1 MIKILRPGTRK
12 EAECPSCGALLS
24 YDISDILEKSSHSIA
39 EASSVHNA
47 ITKLFC
53 QQLDKKGVSM
63 SDIDKCISVLIK
75 LSKSF
80 GIDAKALPP
89 CFNHITVTFE
99 KKTCDGTPWRL
110 NYAFELWLLKDLDTC
125 QLQEYFK
132 YVFFDKILESF
143 IEYEKEVFNIEE
155 SL

>member
-1 MIKILRPGTRK
+1 
-12 EAECPSCGALLS
+12 
-24 YDISDILEKSSHSIA
+24 
-39 EASSVHNA
+39 
-47 ITKLFC
+47 
-53 QQLDKKGVSM
+53 M

-80 GIDAKALPP
+80 GIDAKALSP
-89 CFNHITVTFE
+89 CFNRIIITFE
-99 KKTCDGTPWRL
+99 KKTCDGTPWRF

-143 IEYEKEVFNIEE
+143 IEYEKEVFKIEE
-155 SL
+155 FL

>member
-1 MIKILRPGTRK
+1 
-12 EAECPSCGALLS
+12 
-24 YDISDILEKSSHSIA
+24 
-39 EASSVHNA
+39 
-47 ITKLFC
+47 
-53 QQLDKKGVSM
+53 M

-89 CFNHITVTFE
+89 CFNHITVTFN
-99 KKTCDGTPWRL
+99 KKLYDGTLHRF

-143 IEYEKEVFNIEE
+143 IEYEKEVFKIAE

>member
-1 MIKILRPGTRK
+1 
-12 EAECPSCGALLS
+12 
-24 YDISDILEKSSHSIA
+24 
-39 EASSVHNA
+39 
-47 ITKLFC
+47 
-53 QQLDKKGVSM
+53 M

-75 LSKSF
+75 LSESF

-89 CFNHITVTFE
+89 CFNRIIVTFE

-143 IEYEKEVFNIEE
+143 IEYEKEVFKIEE

>member
-1 MIKILRPGTRK
+1 
-12 EAECPSCGALLS
+12 
-24 YDISDILEKSSHSIA
+24 
-39 EASSVHNA
+39 
-47 ITKLFC
+47 
-53 QQLDKKGVSM
+53 M
-63 SDIDKCISVLIK
+63 SDIDKCISALIK

-80 GIDAKALPP
+80 GIDAKTIPSH
-89 CFNHITVTFE
+89 FNHIIVTFE

-110 NYAFELWLLKDLDTC
+110 NYAFELWLLKGLDTC

-143 IEYEKEVFNIEE
+143 IEYEKEVFKIEE

>member
-1 MIKILRPGTRK
+1 
-12 EAECPSCGALLS
+12 
-24 YDISDILEKSSHSIA
+24 
-39 EASSVHNA
+39 
-47 ITKLFC
+47 
-53 QQLDKKGVSM
+53 M

-80 GIDAKALPP
+80 GIDAKTIPSH
-89 CFNHITVTFE
+89 FNRIIVTFE

-110 NYAFELWLLKDLDTC
+110 NCAFELWLLKDLDTC

-143 IEYEKEVFNIEE
+143 IEYEKEVFKIEE

>member
-1 MIKILRPGTRK
+1 
-12 EAECPSCGALLS
+12 
-24 YDISDILEKSSHSIA
+24 
-39 EASSVHNA
+39 
-47 ITKLFC
+47 
-53 QQLDKKGVSM
+53 M

-80 GIDAKALPP
+80 GIDAKTIPSH
-89 CFNHITVTFE
+89 FNRIIVTFQ

-143 IEYEKEVFNIEE
+143 IEYEKEVFKIAE

>member
-1 MIKILRPGTRK
+1 
-12 EAECPSCGALLS
+12 
-24 YDISDILEKSSHSIA
+24 
-39 EASSVHNA
+39 
-47 ITKLFC
+47 
-53 QQLDKKGVSM
+53 M

-143 IEYEKEVFNIEE
+143 IEYEKEVFKIEE

>member
-1 MIKILRPGTRK
+1 
-12 EAECPSCGALLS
+12 
-24 YDISDILEKSSHSIA
+24 
-39 EASSVHNA
+39 
-47 ITKLFC
+47 
-53 QQLDKKGVSM
+53 M

-80 GIDAKALPP
+80 GIDAKTIPSH
-89 CFNHITVTFE
+89 FNHIIVTFE
-99 KKTCDGTPWRL
+99 KKTCDVTPWRL

-143 IEYEKEVFNIEE
+143 IEYEKEVFKIEE
-155 SL
+155 PL

>member
-1 MIKILRPGTRK
+1 
-12 EAECPSCGALLS
+12 
-24 YDISDILEKSSHSIA
+24 
-39 EASSVHNA
+39 
-47 ITKLFC
+47 
-53 QQLDKKGVSM
+53 M

-80 GIDAKALPP
+80 GIDAKALSP
-89 CFNHITVTFE
+89 CFNRIIITFE

-143 IEYEKEVFNIEE
+143 IEYEKEVFKIEE
-155 SL
+155 PL

>member
-1 MIKILRPGTRK
+1 
-12 EAECPSCGALLS
+12 
-24 YDISDILEKSSHSIA
+24 
-39 EASSVHNA
+39 
-47 ITKLFC
+47 
-53 QQLDKKGVSM
+53 M
-63 SDIDKCISVLIK
+63 SDIDKCISALIK

-89 CFNHITVTFE
+89 CFNHIIVSFE
-99 KKTCDGTPWRL
+99 KKTCDGTPRRL
-110 NYAFELWLLKDLDTC
+110 NYAFELWLLKDLDAC

-143 IEYEKEVFNIEE
+143 IEYEKEVFKIEE

>member
-1 MIKILRPGTRK
+1 
-12 EAECPSCGALLS
+12 
-24 YDISDILEKSSHSIA
+24 
-39 EASSVHNA
+39 
-47 ITKLFC
+47 
-53 QQLDKKGVSM
+53 M
-63 SDIDKCISVLIK
+63 SNIDKCISVLIK

-80 GIDAKALPP
+80 GIDAKTIPSH
-89 CFNHITVTFE
+89 FNRIIVTFE

-143 IEYEKEVFNIEE
+143 IEYEKEVFKIAE

>member
-1 MIKILRPGTRK
+1 
-12 EAECPSCGALLS
+12 
-24 YDISDILEKSSHSIA
+24 
-39 EASSVHNA
+39 
-47 ITKLFC
+47 
-53 QQLDKKGVSM
+53 M
-63 SDIDKCISVLIK
+63 SNIDKCISLLIK
-75 LSKSF
+75 LSKPF

-89 CFNHITVTFE
+89 CFNHITVTFN
-99 KKTCDGTPWRL
+99 KKLYDGTPWRL

-143 IEYEKEVFNIEE
+143 IEYEKEVFKIEE

>member
-1 MIKILRPGTRK
+1 
-12 EAECPSCGALLS
+12 
-24 YDISDILEKSSHSIA
+24 
-39 EASSVHNA
+39 
-47 ITKLFC
+47 
-53 QQLDKKGVSM
+53 M
-63 SDIDKCISVLIK
+63 SDIDKCISALIK

-80 GIDAKALPP
+80 GIDAKTIPSH
-89 CFNHITVTFE
+89 FNHIIVTFE

-110 NYAFELWLLKDLDTC
+110 NYAFELWLLKCLDTC

-143 IEYEKEVFNIEE
+143 IEYEKEVFKIEE

>member
-1 MIKILRPGTRK
+1 
-12 EAECPSCGALLS
+12 
-24 YDISDILEKSSHSIA
+24 
-39 EASSVHNA
+39 
-47 ITKLFC
+47 
-53 QQLDKKGVSM
+53 M

-80 GIDAKALPP
+80 GIDAKTIPSH
-89 CFNHITVTFE
+89 FNHIIVSFE

-132 YVFFDKILESF
+132 YAKPNALETIFVHEMGNIDLGTKITHSCL
-143 IEYEKEVFNIEE
+143 N
-155 SL
+155 

>member
-1 MIKILRPGTRK
+1 
-12 EAECPSCGALLS
+12 
-24 YDISDILEKSSHSIA
+24 
-39 EASSVHNA
+39 
-47 ITKLFC
+47 
-53 QQLDKKGVSM
+53 M

-80 GIDAKALPP
+80 GIDAKTIPSH
-89 CFNHITVTFE
+89 FNRIIVTFE

-143 IEYEKEVFNIEE
+143 IEYEKEVFKIAE

>member
-1 MIKILRPGTRK
+1 
-12 EAECPSCGALLS
+12 
-24 YDISDILEKSSHSIA
+24 
-39 EASSVHNA
+39 
-47 ITKLFC
+47 
-53 QQLDKKGVSM
+53 M

-80 GIDAKALPP
+80 GIDAKTIPSH
-89 CFNHITVTFE
+89 FNRIIVTFE

-132 YVFFDKILESF
+132 YVFFDKILEYF
-143 IEYEKEVFNIEE
+143 IECEKEAFNAEE
-155 SL
+155 FL

>member
-1 MIKILRPGTRK
+1 
-12 EAECPSCGALLS
+12 
-24 YDISDILEKSSHSIA
+24 
-39 EASSVHNA
+39 
-47 ITKLFC
+47 
-53 QQLDKKGVSM
+53 M
-63 SDIDKCISVLIK
+63 SNIDKCISVLIK

-89 CFNHITVTFE
+89 CFNHITVTFN
-99 KKTCDGTPWRL
+99 KKLYDGTLHRF

-143 IEYEKEVFNIEE
+143 IEYEKEVFKIEE

>member
-1 MIKILRPGTRK
+1 
-12 EAECPSCGALLS
+12 
-24 YDISDILEKSSHSIA
+24 
-39 EASSVHNA
+39 
-47 ITKLFC
+47 
-53 QQLDKKGVSM
+53 M

-80 GIDAKALPP
+80 GIDAKTIPSH
-89 CFNHITVTFE
+89 FNRIIVTFE

-143 IEYEKEVFNIEE
+143 IEYEKEVFKIAEP
-155 SL
+155 L

>member
-1 MIKILRPGTRK
+1 
-12 EAECPSCGALLS
+12 
-24 YDISDILEKSSHSIA
+24 
-39 EASSVHNA
+39 
-47 ITKLFC
+47 
-53 QQLDKKGVSM
+53 M

-80 GIDAKALPP
+80 GIDAKTISS
-89 CFNHITVTFE
+89 CFDFDYIVVAFK
-99 KKTCDGTPWRL
+99 KKTHDGTPRCF
-110 NYAFELWLLKDLDTC
+110 NYAFDLQLLKDLDTC

-143 IEYEKEVFNIEE
+143 IEYEKAMFNIEE